1 MLRDMR
7 AQSVLSGSRWVE
19 ATSRVSI
26 RTYVLKQVTEY
37 LLPSS
42 RPHAVLAYRN
52 LQVVFAYRDVQLV
65 LAYRDV
71 QCARA
76 RGCLTAD

>member
-42 RPHAVLAYRN
+42 RPHAVLAYR
-52 LQVVFAYRDVQLV
+52 DVQLV

-71 QCARA
+71 QRARA
-76 RGCLTAD
+76 RGCLAADWQLAA

>member
-1 MLRDMR
+1 MR
-7 AQSVLSGSRWVE
+7 AQAVLSESRWVK

-26 RTYVLKQVTEY
+26 RTFVLVKQVTEY

-42 RPHAVLAYRN
+42 RPHAVLAYRDVQ
-52 LQVVFAYRDVQLV
+52 LVLAYRDVQLV